1 MSPPTSTLS
10 YIFPA
15 KIRGPG
21 GEVLRAASLTQM
33 TTPSEEKSWGRGA
46 RPRPPPRLATRAR
59 GRPLPKVPRLSRP
72 AAPPVPGE
80 KPGSCVCW
88 GRRGPSTPPRNARPR
103 PGNSAASPRGGSRLE
118 SHGVRGRAPR
128 LPKCSGRGRDR
139 RWRGGGHGALPPPR
153 RGSRASPGRG
163 LRVGVGTPRGPA
175 SSRRVA
181 GAPMMHAAG
190 PHPQQVS
197 PSPAVP
203 PPFLRPDPSRRRPCL
218 NPFQAGLA
226 AAGETRGLRP

>member
-88 GRRGPSTPPRNARPR
+88 GRRGPSTPPPERPAEARELRGFTSRGLTSGVSWCPRQSPAAPQVLRPGAGSALAGRGSRSTSSSPPGLPGFSWARTPGGGGDPARPR
-103 PGNSAASPRGGSRLE
+103 LLQAGRWGSDDARCWPPPPASVP
-118 SHGVRGRAPR
+118 
-128 LPKCSGRGRDR
+128 LPCGPTPF
-139 RWRGGGHGALPPPR
+139 PPPR
-153 RGSRASPGRG
+153 P
-163 LRVGVGTPRGPA
+163 V
-175 SSRRVA
+175 
-181 GAPMMHAAG
+181 
-190 PHPQQVS
+190 
-197 PSPAVP
+197 
-203 PPFLRPDPSRRRPCL
+203 
-218 NPFQAGLA
+218 
-226 AAGETRGLRP
+226 